1 MQQNQPLTFVDDIC
15 RHLGVRPN
23 DWNVKNLKEG
33 AVGVPLLAVDVLDHH
48 VGGQHLDELHRICSL
63 VLLLAVLQAFVE
75 VRWKRP
81 ETIGVDES
89 NDIPIG
95 ARCNVVRLKQRP
107 GGNYHIRIVI
117 E

>member
-1 MQQNQPLTFVDDIC
+1 MFTFVNDIC
-15 RHLGVRPN
+15 RHLRVRPN
-23 DWNVKNLKEG
+23 DWNVENLKEG

-48 VGGQHLDELHRICSL
+48 VRGQHLDELHRVCSL

-81 ETIGVDES
+81 ETIRVDES
-89 NDIPIG
+89 NDVPIA

-107 GGNYHIRIVI
+107 RGYHHIKIAI
-117 E
+117 EKLL